1 MIGCDFCDGQV
12 LSEVFLIWQHLMG
25 HERSRLF
32 ANDYTCKF
40 PAHRG
45 GPMWYADSVG
55 LEKVYERVRDF
66 EQAHGN
72 FADFSKP
79 RNRIPAKSHLTS
91 GASCGNMIDV

>member
-66 EQAHGN
+66 EQAHGEN
-72 FADFSKP
+72 WRPAPLLKQLAEQGKSFADFQRSSNP
-79 RNRIPAKSHLTS
+79 H
-91 GASCGNMIDV
+91 